1 MEISMCPHLFPGG
14 VAMAEIIGIREL
26 KNQASRILR
35 TVREEQAEYVVT
47 YQGHPIAVLRPFS
60 NEDEA
65 MLRQIAIEDELAAI
79 DRLAEQITNAW
90 ISKKSATELL
100 EEIREG

>member
-1 MEISMCPHLFPGG
+1 
-14 VAMAEIIGIREL
+14 MAEIVGVREL
-26 KNQASRILR
+26 KNQTSRILR

-47 YQGHPIAVLRPFS
+47 YQGEPIAVLRPFLVD
-60 NEDEA
+60 DEK
-65 MLRQIAIEDELAAI
+65 MLQKIAIEDELAAI

-90 ISKKSATELL
+90 VSEKSATELL